1 MLLYYS
7 SGAGLRQLYCTSQ
20 VQQFINSNSL
30 KDEKAIYYPGALR
43 KVSSHFHS
51 IMTSPC
57 SSHITLIL
65 ASYILSIGLRTCYD
79 KQTRRLREVNCSLH
93 LPPFVSFSS
102 EVLEYGAVVA
112 QSGDLSDAGDFV
124 MTTDEKVS

>member
-1 MLLYYS
+1 MIQITTIIIIAVDVIIYS

-51 IMTSPC
+51 IEK
-57 SSHITLIL
+57 SS
-65 ASYILSIGLRTCYD
+65 
-79 KQTRRLREVNCSLH
+79 
-93 LPPFVSFSS
+93 
-102 EVLEYGAVVA
+102 
-112 QSGDLSDAGDFV
+112 
-124 MTTDEKVS
+124 